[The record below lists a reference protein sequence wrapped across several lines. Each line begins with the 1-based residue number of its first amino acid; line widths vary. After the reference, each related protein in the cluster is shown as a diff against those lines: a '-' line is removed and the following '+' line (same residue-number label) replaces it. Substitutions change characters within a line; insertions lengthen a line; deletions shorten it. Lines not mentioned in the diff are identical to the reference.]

1 MNAVPDI
8 RRMSA
13 GELERL
19 GLDSLREHILAQA
32 VVAHHH
38 HAPLSPDKVAAL
50 LRDPVCVRYRARI
63 LFEFGDMAAHQFVHP
78 GPRPERPGNDDMVL
92 FVHPALADHTE
103 CLPAAVAYAIPQI
116 NYGGPVTDEHCL
128 LYGAT
133 LLGITTDEYY
143 AALCAIADLV
153 GATARFR

>member
-32 VVAHHH
+32 VVAHHR
-38 HAPLSPDKVAAL
+38 HAPLNPDKVAAL

-63 LFEFGDMAAHQFVHP
+63 LFELGDMATHQFVHP
-78 GPRPERPGNDDMVL
+78 GPRPGNDDMVL
-92 FVHPALADHTE
+92 FVHPALADHPE

-116 NYGGPVTDEHCL
+116 NYGDPVTDDHCL
-128 LYGAT
+128 LYGAA
-133 LLGITTDEYY
+133 LLGMTVEEYY
-143 AALCAIADLV
+143 ARLCAIADTV
-153 GATARFR
+153 GATARCR

>member
-32 VVAHHH
+32 VVAHHR
-38 HAPLSPDKVAAL
+38 HAPLNPDKVAAL
-50 LRDPVCVRYRARI
+50 LCDPGCVRYRARI
-63 LFEFGDMAAHQFVHP
+63 LFELGDMAAHQFVHP
-78 GPRPERPGNDDMVL
+78 GPRPGRPGNDDMVL
-92 FVHPALADHTE
+92 FVHPALADHPE

-116 NYGGPVTDEHCL
+116 NYGDPVTDEHCL
-128 LYGAT
+128 LYGAA
-133 LLGITTDEYY
+133 LLGITTEEYY

-153 GATARFR
+153 GAIPLHR